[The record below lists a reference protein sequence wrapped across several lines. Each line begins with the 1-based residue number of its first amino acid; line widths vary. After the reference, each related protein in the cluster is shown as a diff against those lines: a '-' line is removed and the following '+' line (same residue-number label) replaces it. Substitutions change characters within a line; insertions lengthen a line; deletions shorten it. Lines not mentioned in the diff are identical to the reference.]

1 MYFSKPLD
9 LTKKLV
15 FIHTPK
21 CGGTYTKTILSTLN
35 IKNNGHNSTVDDRDE
50 STTFT
55 IIRHPVERFE
65 SLLNFRLGMKPLPDW
80 PKHLLYVY
88 DDPSLSLNTILS
100 LMTDQEVLGFTP
112 YRSLAYWT
120 ENADIIIT
128 LDKLHDMLTMFG
140 YLYDKESFTPQNVST
155 KTRGVLDEQSK
166 HRIKV
171 LFNDDIILYDKFI
184 PSLFQN

>member
-1 MYFSKPLD
+1 MIIMYFSKPLD

-35 IKNNGHNSTVDDRDE
+35 IKNNGHNSKVDDRDE

-140 YLYDKESFTPQNVST
+140 YSYDKELFTPQNVST

-166 HRIKV
+166 HRINV
-171 LFNDDIILYDKFI
+171 LFNDDIILYDKYTIF
-184 PSLFQN
+184 